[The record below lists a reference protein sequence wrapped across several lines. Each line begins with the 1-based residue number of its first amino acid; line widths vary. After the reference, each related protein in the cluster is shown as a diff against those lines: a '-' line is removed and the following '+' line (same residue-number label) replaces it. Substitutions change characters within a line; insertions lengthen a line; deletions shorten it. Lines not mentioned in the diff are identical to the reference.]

1 VGLPETGESFF
12 AADAVRLED
21 VEATLAIDEIEARLV
36 ALLRVP
42 PLVGLTLF
50 LTGAV
55 PVLLGARLSDDV
67 AVLITDGRV
76 VVVVG
81 PMVEVRRVAVAAVE
95 EAELVTDFVEP
106 VLEVAGTVGRLG
118 GAVEAPAVEVRTVV
132 GFVAVVDVVV
142 VVEPTRGLGA
152 AEVVEVGRFGATT
165 FAAPWLL
172 CHR

>member
-81 PMVEVRRVAVAAVE
+81 PMVEVRRVAVAAAE

-118 GAVEAPAVEVRTVV
+118 
-132 GFVAVVDVVV
+132 
-142 VVEPTRGLGA
+142 
-152 AEVVEVGRFGATT
+152 
-165 FAAPWLL
+165 
-172 CHR
+172 